1 MKKWL
6 DRLTSQPHCRVE
18 LVKEKRSVQPA
29 MTAINKAGMAINTIV
44 VFLASLVLASGCAAG
59 SGSRYRPCNELRTD
73 MSVSNEEF
81 DRRCHRSG
89 E

>member
-1 MKKWL
+1 
-6 DRLTSQPHCRVE
+6 
-18 LVKEKRSVQPA
+18 
-29 MTAINKAGMAINTIV
+29 MATKTII
-44 VFLASLVLASGCAAG
+44 VFLVGLVLAFCCVAS
-59 SGSRYRPCNELRTD
+59 SGSRYRPCHELRTD

>member
-1 MKKWL
+1 MKKL
-6 DRLTSQPHCRVE
+6 I
-18 LVKEKRSVQPA
+18 
-29 MTAINKAGMAINTIV
+29 AI
-44 VFLASLVLASGCAAG
+44 LLLVLASGCVAS

>member
-1 MKKWL
+1 MAKK
-6 DRLTSQPHCRVE
+6 
-18 LVKEKRSVQPA
+18 
-29 MTAINKAGMAINTIV
+29 TIV
-44 VFLASLVLASGCAAG
+44 VLLIGLVFASGCVAS